1 MLGRRDRASV
11 IEYLCDT
18 RQVYIKMYMF
28 GWALDSWALANP
40 KAQSR
45 EPKAESLR
53 VFTS

>member
-18 RQVYIKMYMF
+18 RQVYIV